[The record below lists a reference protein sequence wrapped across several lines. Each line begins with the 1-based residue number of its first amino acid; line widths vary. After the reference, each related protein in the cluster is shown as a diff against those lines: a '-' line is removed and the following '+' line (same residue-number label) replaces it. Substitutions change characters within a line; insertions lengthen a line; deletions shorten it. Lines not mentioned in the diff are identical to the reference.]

1 MNASS
6 YEPDI
11 YGIQQIDSVDEHYF
25 YSHQKPTKL
34 VYETRLIV
42 LWGKLETSSWFLL
55 YIGSAQLIRTYVFL
69 KIGFWW
75 KNPLPSTLRCLRKL
89 LYQYSRAI
97 WSILELLNAMFCSFV
112 QALSSKF
119 EVIEEKCSRWPL
131 RFDYVLQTYQ
141 MWRLMWSSGFH
152 FCLLSS
158 PVNDLPCSV
167 RF

>member
-1 MNASS
+1 MLTTLAQNLKPLKPERERSREKNQRTGDWTLQITDEKELALYSDPWEESLMNFVMSQ
-6 YEPDI
+6 I
-11 YGIQQIDSVDEHYF
+11 YKEFSKSIQSMKKNYF

-34 VYETRLIV
+34 VYEICLIPIV

-97 WSILELLNAMFCSFV
+97 WSILEVLNAIF
-112 QALSSKF
+112 
-119 EVIEEKCSRWPL
+119 
-131 RFDYVLQTYQ
+131 
-141 MWRLMWSSGFH
+141 
-152 FCLLSS
+152 
-158 PVNDLPCSV
+158 
-167 RF
+167 

>member
-1 MNASS
+1 MLIAWLKIKTKHLLSTGVLTTLAQNLKLLKPEREIKGAEKKNQRTGDWTLQVMSQ
-6 YEPDI
+6 I
-11 YGIQQIDSVDEHYF
+11 YMEFRKSIQSMKKHYF

-34 VYETRLIV
+34 VYEICLIPIV

-97 WSILELLNAMFCSFV
+97 WSILEVLNAIF
-112 QALSSKF
+112 
-119 EVIEEKCSRWPL
+119 
-131 RFDYVLQTYQ
+131 
-141 MWRLMWSSGFH
+141 
-152 FCLLSS
+152 
-158 PVNDLPCSV
+158 
-167 RF
+167 